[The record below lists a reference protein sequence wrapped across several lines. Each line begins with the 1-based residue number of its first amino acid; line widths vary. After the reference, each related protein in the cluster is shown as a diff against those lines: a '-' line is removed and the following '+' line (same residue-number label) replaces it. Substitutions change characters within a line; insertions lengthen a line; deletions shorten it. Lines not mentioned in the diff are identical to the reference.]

1 MNEEAHK
8 NLLWE
13 NILLYNTGPKENEM
27 LAQQIA
33 NVMWLYVVT
42 YT

>member
-1 MNEEAHK
+1 MNEEAHE

-13 NILLYNTGPKENEM
+13 NILMYHTGPKENEM

-33 NVMWLYVVT
+33 IIMWLYVVSHT
-42 YT
+42 